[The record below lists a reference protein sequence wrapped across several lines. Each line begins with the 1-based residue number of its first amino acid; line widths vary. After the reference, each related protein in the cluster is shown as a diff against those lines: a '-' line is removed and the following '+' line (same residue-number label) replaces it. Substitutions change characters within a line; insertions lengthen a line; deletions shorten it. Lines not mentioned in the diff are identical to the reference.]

1 MGAHLSDR
9 QWPKVKAK
17 VMTLWLPQ
25 ESSVLLV
32 KYSLSF
38 SPGGELFP
46 FPPLNPRFALF
57 SLPQPKPPSLHPKK
71 SELPWAAQKRRAL
84 SGPLPPAGSRTTQ
97 RPPYATPN
105 SEKQNR
111 QELRVR

>member
-38 SPGGELFP
+38 SQEI
-46 FPPLNPRFALF
+46 RAALGRPEAKG
-57 SLPQPKPPSLHPKK
+57 SLRAAAACWVENYAKTSIRHPQL
-71 SELPWAAQKRRAL
+71 
-84 SGPLPPAGSRTTQ
+84 
-97 RPPYATPN
+97 
-105 SEKQNR
+105 
-111 QELRVR
+111 

>member
-38 SPGGELFP
+38 SMSINL
-46 FPPLNPRFALF
+46 LYYI
-57 SLPQPKPPSLHPKK
+57 Q
-71 SELPWAAQKRRAL
+71 
-84 SGPLPPAGSRTTQ
+84 
-97 RPPYATPN
+97 ATYYF
-105 SEKQNR
+105 QAI
-111 QELRVR
+111 